1 MSNIRDSLYV
11 DGFHTANIPGCT
23 LLDVS
28 EPVSPSFR
36 VVKRNVVG
44 RDGFWHDAK
53 EGVDGVIRD
62 LVFET
67 ETEQAFQTL
76 LSHLYPGLYAPI
88 SLDYQYPKFSY
99 GLVKQF
105 HVEEMGFAAS
115 DFVRV
120 VTFTVEF
127 QPYLLGESSIFQVAN
142 GTKIVNPGAATDDF
156 RLYLHGTTG
165 VNGERV
171 RFQHRRMGR
180 DMTVRVLQELVVDNA
195 RKNLY
200 NHLGAMVN
208 TNRKSGF
215 YFVLL
220 PGETTISWTG
230 TGITRAELIVNWRY
244 WA

>member
-53 EGVDGVIRD
+53 EGVDGVPRD

-76 LSHLYPGLYAPI
+76 LFHLYPGLYAPI

-127 QPYLLGESSIFQVAN
+127 QPYLLDAPKTLSVTN
-142 GTKIVNPGAATDDF
+142 GTKIINPGAATEDF
-156 RLYLHGTTG
+156 RLRLYGNTG
-165 VNGERV
+165 SDGARV
-171 RFQHRRMGR
+171 RFQHKRMGW
-180 DMTVRVLQELVVDNA
+180 DMTVRVVGELTVDNT

-200 NHLGAMVN
+200 NQYGALVN

-215 YFVLL
+215 YFALL

-230 TGITRAELIVNWRY
+230 TGITRAELSVSWRY